1 MTDPTAL
8 PKYVQTAEMLIR
20 EIAAGRLVAGE
31 RLPPEREMAKDLG
44 LAVGTL
50 RKALA
55 DLEDRGLLER
65 VQGSGNY
72 VRPGAEG
79 AGIYAFFRLEL
90 VAGGGLPTAE
100 ILSVDRLSKPADL
113 PQFGTSAQGHR
124 IRRLRRLGGQ
134 PAALEEIWLD
144 ASYTERVSPE
154 DLSESLYLFYRQ
166 RLGLWITRV
175 RDDVGVDTVPVWR
188 TDCFGLPAGAP
199 CGYVERLSWGQDGDR
214 PEFSRTWFD
223 HTCTR
228 YVARLK

>member
-8 PKYVQTAEMLIR
+8 PKYVQTAELLIR
-20 EIAAGRLVAGE
+20 EIAAGRLIAGE

-55 DLEDRGLLER
+55 DLEERGLLER

-72 VRPGAEG
+72 VKSGADA

-90 VAGGGLPTAE
+90 IEGGGLPTAE
-100 ILSVDRLSKPADL
+100 VLSVERLPKPVGF
-113 PQFGTSAQGHR
+113 PVFGASDGGHR

-144 ASYTERVSPE
+144 ASYAPAVIPD

-166 RLGLWITRV
+166 RLGLWIVRA
-175 RDDVGVDTVPVWR
+175 RDDVGVDTVPDWR
-188 TDCFGLPAGAP
+188 TDCFGLQAGAP
-199 CGYVERLSWGQDGDR
+199 CGYVERLSWGQDGDT

-223 HTCTR
+223 HTRAR